1 MWSSFCGHH
10 IFCLLHYYQ
19 FHDCDQHVHCHY
31 FGKFQSSTSRGRNWN
46 SWRRFGNVLHQ
57 MGQVNTLLFAFCFA
71 FILSYFILFYSILF
85 YLFIFYLFI
94 HSIHFLFIYLFYLFI
109 FYFIFF
115 ILFYKECFIHFETW
129 CKTFPNLLRLY
140 SNFFLLVCLIKI
152 CQNLNIKNEFLYE
165 VTWYRL

>member
-1 MWSSFCGHH
+1 MNMFLYFHVEVRFIFYGLKWLLYLFYFILFHLILFYFIQFYFIYLFFIYLFILF
-10 IFCLLHYYQ
+10 IFCL
-19 FHDCDQHVHCHY
+19 
-31 FGKFQSSTSRGRNWN
+31 
-46 SWRRFGNVLHQ
+46 
-57 MGQVNTLLFAFCFA
+57 
-71 FILSYFILFYSILF
+71 FIYSIYLFYSILF
-85 YLFIFYLFI
+85 Y
-94 HSIHFLFIYLFYLFI
+94 
-109 FYFIFF
+109 FF